1 MKAKHIL
8 IIGVLG
14 MLGVILG
21 AFFKIQHWP
30 GGSIILGLSLL
41 FELFAGLLI
50 AWKLFKYKGGNDF
63 LNS

>member
-14 MLGVILG
+14 MIGVILG

-30 GGSIILGLSLL
+30 GGSGIIGISFLIELL
-41 FELFAGLLI
+41 AGLLI
-50 AWKLFKYKGGNDF
+50 TWKLIKYKGGDDF

>member
-1 MKAKHIL
+1 
-8 IIGVLG
+8 

-30 GGSIILGLSLL
+30 GGSTILGLSLI

-50 AWKLFKYKGGNDF
+50 AWKLFKYKGGDDF